1 MMSLIRLGVLTVWA
15 MMVNLTVLYLI
26 NVVEHYLQIKVE
38 CYYIV

>member
-1 MMSLIRLGVLTVWA
+1 MSLIRLGVLTVWV

-38 CYYIV
+38 CHYIV

>member
-26 NVVEHYLQIKVE
+26 NVVEYYLQIKVE